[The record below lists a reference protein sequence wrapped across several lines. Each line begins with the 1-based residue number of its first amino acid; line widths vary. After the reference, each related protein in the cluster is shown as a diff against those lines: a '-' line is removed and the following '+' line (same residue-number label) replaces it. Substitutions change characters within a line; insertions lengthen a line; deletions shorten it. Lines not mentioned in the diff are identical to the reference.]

1 MKTQRILLLL
11 TLLNLSALF
20 LFAFKSQQENFDKIK
35 VREFELVDE
44 KGQNRVSIKVEP
56 DGELVFRMK
65 DETGTIR
72 LKMGAGKDG
81 SGLVLLNGETE
92 PGLHALA
99 KKGKTSLTLTDSDG
113 SKREF

>member
-1 MKTQRILLLL
+1 MKTPRIYLLL

-20 LFAFKSQQENFDKIK
+20 LFAFKSQQDTFDRIR

-65 DETGTIR
+65 DEAGTIR
-72 LKMGAGKDG
+72 VKMGAGKDG
-81 SGLVLLNGETE
+81 SGLLLLNGETE

-99 KKGKTSLTLTDSDG
+99 KRGKTSLTLTNADG